1 MAFVLFHMPE
11 PDAALREVRR
21 VLRTGGGVGLTTWG
35 RDAIVPAQE
44 IWTEELDRHGA
55 PPDGPLL
62 ARHNLMDTPGSCE
75 LCSTGPGFTRRG

>member
-62 ARHNLMDTPGSCE
+62 ARHNLMDTPGK
-75 LCSTGPGFTRRG
+75 LRALLDRAGFHQAR